1 MVFEPGTKTF
11 SLSTP
16 DRTLGVKAVSLNIEE
31 GEEASDLW
39 QKLGVSVCK
48 SGERREDCNAQ

>member
-1 MVFEPGTKTF
+1 
-11 SLSTP
+11 
-16 DRTLGVKAVSLNIEE
+16 LNIEE

-48 SGERREDCNAQ
+48 SVERRKDCNAQ